1 MKERILRIFGSVLI
15 ILFISCSKPEVE
27 CSLDKITEYA
37 NEYCAKY
44 GNIQECKKEVIHLIG
59 VTCGIN

>member
-1 MKERILRIFGSVLI
+1 MIFGSILI
-15 ILFISCSKPEVE
+15 LLFTSCSKPEVE

-37 NEYCAKY
+37 NEYCTQY
-44 GNIQECKKEVIHLIG
+44 SDVQECKQEVIHLIG